1 MEKKLSVRQ
10 IMVVAS
16 MLFGL
21 LFGAGNLIFPVSMGQ
36 LAGAHMWQAV
46 AGFVVTGV
54 GVPIL
59 GVAAL
64 GISQENSVLELS
76 GRVGRRY
83 GIFFTCALHL
93 TVGPFFAIPRC
104 ATVSFTIGV
113 APVLSEGNHALALCL
128 FSLAFFAVVLFLALR
143 PGEILTWVGKVLTPL
158 FLVCLGILVLRA
170 LTAPMGEISSIQPD
184 QNYTAYP
191 FFQGFLE
198 GYNTM
203 DALAGLAFG
212 IIVIN
217 AIRGLGVARPG
228 EIAKSTVKAGIF
240 TALLMT
246 VIYVLMTA
254 VGAQSRGV
262 FQAAANG
269 GDAFVL
275 IADYYFGTA
284 GILILAATGT
294 LACLKTAVGLVTSCS
309 AIFVKIFPAGPSYRT
324 WTLVF
329 TIASFAIANTGLNTI
344 IAYSLPVLMFLYPLA
359 VTLILLTL
367 CGRFFGNDRVVY
379 QWVTGCTAVAA
390 GVDFLYTL
398 PKEAADLL
406 RVTGLTEAVRE
417 FLPLAELGFGWLCPA
432 VLGLGIGMA
441 LHWRRK
447 ER

>member
-113 APVLSEGNHALALCL
+113 APILSEGSQTLALLL

-158 FLVCLGILVLRA
+158 FLVCLGILIIRA
-170 LTAPMGEISSIQPD
+170 LTAPMGEISMIQPAP
-184 QNYTAYP
+184 NYTDHP
-191 FFQGFLE
+191 FFRGFLE

-217 AIRGLGVARPG
+217 AIRGLGVAKPG
-228 EIAKSTVKAGIF
+228 EIAKSTIKAGVF
-240 TALLMT
+240 TALLMA

-262 FQAAANG
+262 LEAAANG
-269 GDAFVL
+269 GDAFVQ
-275 IADYYFGTA
+275 ISDYYFGTA

-294 LACLKTAVGLVTSCS
+294 FACLKTAVGLVTSCS
-309 AIFVKIFPAGPSYRT
+309 AIFEKLFPSGPSYRT

-329 TIASFAIANTGLNTI
+329 TIASFVIANTGLNTI

-367 CGRFFGNDRVVY
+367 CGRFFGNDRRVY

-390 GVDFLYTL
+390 GIDFLHTL
-398 PKEAADLL
+398 PQEAAEVLH
-406 RVTGLTEAVRE
+406 VTGLTESVRG
-417 FLPLAELGFGWLCPA
+417 FLPMAELGFGWLCPA
-432 VLGLGIGMA
+432 GLGLGIGLA